1 MKKSHI
7 FAALLCLGISGSALA
22 QKSAKNAIG
31 LRFGS
36 NSGLGTEISYQ
47 RNLHANNRLELG
59 FGWKDRHDVNA
70 FKLTGIYQWV
80 WNIDKGFKWYAGP
93 GAAVGTWNYSKSH
106 GGKRY
111 SDNGTFVL
119 LTGDVGIE
127 YNFDFPLQ
135 IALDLRPE
143 IYLNDS
149 YRDGLHFDLGLAV
162 RYRF

>member
-1 MKKSHI
+1 MKKVQILTTI
-7 FAALLCLGISGSALA
+7 FSLFFIGVALG
-22 QKSAKNAIG
+22 QKPGKNALG

-47 RNLHANNRLELG
+47 RNLESNNRLELG
-59 FGWKDRHDVNA
+59 LGWKNRHDVNA
-70 FKLTGIYQWV
+70 FKITGIYQWM
-80 WNIDKGFKWYAGP
+80 WSIDKGFNWYAGP
-93 GAAVGTWNYSKSH
+93 GAAIGTWNYSRKH
-106 GGKRY
+106 GNNRY

-127 YNFDFPLQ
+127 YNFDIPLQ
-135 IALDLRPE
+135 ISLDLRPE

-149 YRDGLHFDLGLAV
+149 YRDGLHFDLGLAL